1 MQFSRLKLNGFKSF
15 VDPTELTI
23 SPGVTGIVGPN
34 GCGKSNLVEALRWVM
49 GENSAKQIR
58 GSEMD
63 DVIFAGTA
71 FRSARN
77 SATVELFLKNTDRD
91 APAPYNDGS
100 TIRVSRHIERGAGS
114 SFRINEKEV
123 RARDQ
128 QLLFADASSGA
139 RSTAIVSQ
147 GQVGAVINA
156 KPSQRRH
163 LLEEAAGITGL
174 HSRRHEA
181 ELRLKAAE
189 GNVERLDDLLVALGS
204 QLQALKR
211 QARQASRYRS
221 LSGRIRKAEAM
232 LLYSRWATADSD
244 VDAASRELS
253 LVKTE
258 LLAYEAGAAQ
268 TTTEQSS
275 AAAALPQLRKN
286 ESEAASAVHKLAAE
300 MERIDDE
307 VKRVRREI
315 DGLTTQLETVRAD
328 KEREKSL
335 HGDSATR
342 LTELTLEAEE
352 LRRRTEEECGLPD
365 RAAESVER
373 CRKLVAEK
381 EAMVAALTE
390 QLAAGR
396 MAHSNLEQRV
406 DKLNTQAQELISKK
420 ESLALEKGSIDV
432 RQEGSGLG
440 QEREQLRLIQER
452 GLRLR
457 EALLTESAQ
466 RKTLSASVADQRRMV
481 LGGSEGLQQ
490 LVLSVDRLRA
500 ELVTLEKVIG
510 GSGDEQAG
518 PSGEDHSVGGQIQV
532 DPGYERAVSAALG
545 ADLAASTEPGSSIT
559 WSLLE
564 GAAEGPSL
572 PSGVKALSDFVRG
585 PAALKRRLLQIGLV
599 GDQGQGDALLPR
611 LRQGQRL
618 VTREGDLWRWDGF
631 NRQASAVPS
640 LDQRVSQLRRIVTL
654 RSEIGVREAELKKA
668 KAAQLGIESNL
679 REKESQLG
687 LLQEAEENAQ
697 RSVQAQEDA
706 VAIASQQLAERSE
719 TLADDSARLQIVKN
733 TMKQIEEALGDLEI
747 EKGVVHREL
756 SQLPD
761 QTSAAETLEEEKGG
775 LAAKRDNLEVELRN
789 QEQVLRT
796 QEVRAERLSVVEE
809 EASLWK
815 GRGAGA
821 EHQIEALILREAE
834 IERLLEG
841 DRLRPGELEFKKTEL
856 VDRVATGERR
866 RLEAAEELSEAE
878 NKLRKC
884 DESLKNATT
893 LLANC
898 REAKARLEG
907 KREQAVALRS
917 VEEQQIRERLGGR
930 PEELLGIAE
939 VSSVEQ
945 LPQLLALEKQMERL
959 LRERENMGA
968 VNLRADEEAAELS
981 SQVETLDNEK
991 VELLQAVAKL
1001 RSGIASLN
1009 REGRQRLVEAF
1020 EEVNGHFEK
1029 LFVRLFGG
1037 GKARLSLI
1045 GSEDPLEAGLEI
1057 MASPPGKR
1065 LQALSLMSGGEKALA
1080 ALSLLFAV
1088 FLTKPAP
1095 ICVLDEV
1102 DAPLDDA
1109 NVERFCQL
1117 VEEIASYGKTR
1128 FLVITHH
1135 RLTMAKM
1142 DRLYGVTMGESGVS
1156 QLVSVDLQVVGSL
1169 EAAE

>member
-1 MQFSRLKLNGFKSF
+1 VQFSRLKLNGFKSF
-15 VDPTELTI
+15 VDPTELSI
-23 SPGVTGIVGPN
+23 SSGVTGIVGPN

-71 FRSARN
+71 SRSARN
-77 SATVELFLKNTDRD
+77 SATVELFLENTDRD
-91 APAPYNDGS
+91 APAPYNNGD

-163 LLEEAAGITGL
+163 LLDEAAGITGL

-189 GNVERLDDLLVALGS
+189 GNVERLDDLLAALGS

-232 LLYSRWATADSD
+232 LLYSRWATADAD

-253 LVKTE
+253 SLKTE
-258 LLAYEAGAAQ
+258 LLGYEAETARA
-268 TTTEQSS
+268 TTDQSN
-275 AAAALPQLRKN
+275 AAAVVPQLRKN
-286 ESEAASAVHKLAAE
+286 ESEAASIVHKLAAE

-307 VKRVRREI
+307 VERVKREI

-342 LTELTLEAEE
+342 LSGLILEAEE
-352 LRRRTEEECGLPD
+352 LRTKAEDESDLPD
-365 RAAESVER
+365 KAAESVER

-396 MAHSNLEQRV
+396 MARSNLEQRL
-406 DKLNTQAQELISKK
+406 DKLNTQSHELISKK
-420 ESLALEKGSIDV
+420 ESLMLEKDTIDV
-432 RQEGSGLG
+432 RQEGAGLG
-440 QEREQLRLIQER
+440 PEREQLKLMQDR
-452 GLRLR
+452 GRHLR
-457 EALLTESAQ
+457 ESLLAASTQ
-466 RKTLSASVADQRRMV
+466 RKALNDDLVDERRMGF
-481 LGGSEGLQQ
+481 GGGEDLQQ
-490 LVLSVDRLRA
+490 LVLNLGRYRA
-500 ELVTLEKVIG
+500 ELATLEKVIG
-510 GSGDEQAG
+510 GDEQHSA
-518 PSGEDHSVGGQIQV
+518 SGRDHSMVSQIQI

-545 ADLAASTEPGSSIT
+545 TDLAASTEPGASIT
-559 WSLLE
+559 WSLVE
-564 GAAEGPSL
+564 GEGPNL
-572 PSGVKALSDFVRG
+572 PSGVKVLSDFVQG
-585 PAALKRRLLQIGLV
+585 PAVLKRRLLQIGV
-599 GDQGQGDALLPR
+599 VTDQSHGDALLSS

-618 VTREGDLWRWDGF
+618 VTCEGDLWRWDGF
-631 NRQASAVPS
+631 KLRASAFPS

-654 RSEIGVREAELKKA
+654 RSEIGVREAELEEEKVV
-668 KAAQLGIESNL
+668 QLGIESNL
-679 REKESQLG
+679 REKESQLA

-697 RSVQAQEDA
+697 KSVQVQEG
-706 VAIASQQLAERSE
+706 AIASASQKLAERSE
-719 TLADDSARLQIVKN
+719 VLAEDSARLQILQN
-733 TMKQIEEALGDLEI
+733 TMIQIEEALGDLEI
-747 EKGVVHREL
+747 ETGVVHREL
-756 SQLPD
+756 SQLAD
-761 QTSAAETLEEEKGG
+761 QAAATETLKEEK
-775 LAAKRDNLEVELRN
+775 AALVQKRNTLEVELRN
-789 QEQVLRT
+789 QEQVLHT
-796 QEVRAERLSVVEE
+796 QEVRAERLRVLAE
-809 EASLWK
+809 EAALWK

-834 IERLLEG
+834 VEKLLEG
-841 DRLRPGELEFKKTEL
+841 GRSRPSELESKKTEL
-856 VDRVATGERR
+856 VDRVTMGERE

-878 NKLRKC
+878 NKLRRA
-884 DESLKNATT
+884 DESLKHATT
-893 LLANC
+893 VLANC
-898 REAKARLEG
+898 RETKARLEG
-907 KREQAVALRS
+907 KREQAIALRS
-917 VEEQQIRERLGGR
+917 VEEQQIRERLGGS

-939 VSSVEQ
+939 ISSAEQ

-968 VNLRADEEAAELS
+968 VNLRADEEAIELS
-981 SQVETLDNEK
+981 GQVEILDSEK

-1009 REGRQRLVEAF
+1009 REGRQRLLEAF
-1020 EEVNGHFEK
+1020 EQVNGHFEK

-1037 GKARLSLI
+1037 GRARLSLI
-1045 GSEDPLEAGLEI
+1045 GSDDPLEAGLEI

-1156 QLVSVDLQVVGSL
+1156 QLVSVDLQVVGNL